1 MGFQLPPLNFQQSA
15 TSGVSSLGA
24 DFMAGSGP
32 GDWNVQIAGS
42 GTSAQG
48 LSAGGVSP
56 LVLIAAALA
65 ALYLLKK

>member
-1 MGFQLPPLNFQQSA
+1 MPPLPPLNFNQSA
-15 TSGVSSLGA
+15 TSGVGGFGA

-32 GDWNVQIAGS
+32 GDWNIQIAGS

-48 LSAGGVSP
+48 LSAGGMP
-56 LVLIAAALA
+56 TWMLIAAGLA

>member
-1 MGFQLPPLNFQQSA
+1 MPFTLPPLNFQQSA
-15 TSGVSSLGA
+15 TSGVTSLGA

-48 LSAGGVSP
+48 LSAGGMP
-56 LVLIAAALA
+56 LWMMVVAGLA
-65 ALYLLKK
+65 ALYILKK